1 MFIQLILAV
10 IKILRIFIP
19 GPTPNI
25 YEYLHRNSVVYCELK
40 KPEKVWNIFCL
51 TVF

>member
-40 KPEKVWNIFCL
+40 KPEKV
-51 TVF
+51 